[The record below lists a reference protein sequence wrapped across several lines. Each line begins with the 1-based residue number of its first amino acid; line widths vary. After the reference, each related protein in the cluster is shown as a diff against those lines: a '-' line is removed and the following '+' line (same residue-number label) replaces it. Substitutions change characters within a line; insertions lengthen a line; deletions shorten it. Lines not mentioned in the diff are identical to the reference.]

1 MGPGAL
7 SELLKDISC
16 AASENLLVGIDTSDD
31 ACVYKLSGELAC
43 VQTVD
48 FFPPVV
54 DDPYMYGQI
63 AAANALSDVF
73 AMGGS
78 PAFALNIAC
87 FPDDL
92 PGDAIREIL
101 RGGNDKVLEA
111 GAVIAGGHTIADP
124 VPKYGLCV
132 TGFIHPDK
140 VWTNAGAKPGD
151 VLILTKPLGSGIT
164 ATAFKQGIITPEQF
178 APTIAVMATL
188 NKGAGDAI
196 AAGGASACTDVT
208 GFGLIGHAIE
218 MADASGVTIELFA
231 DELPL
236 LPEALSLSERGI
248 IPGGLCRNREYF
260 AEKVRIAEGVPPALQ
275 NILFDP
281 QTSGGL
287 LAAVAEPY
295 PGACIVG
302 RVLPKEDVSIDIVK
316 EGQK

>member
-1 MGPGAL
+1 
-7 SELLKDISC
+7 
-16 AASENLLVGIDTSDD
+16 
-31 ACVYKLSGELAC
+31 
-43 VQTVD
+43 VD

-54 DDPYMYGQI
+54 DDPYLYGQI

-73 AMGGS
+73 AMGAT

-92 PGDAIREIL
+92 PAEAIRGIL
-101 RGGNDKVLEA
+101 RGGGDKVREA

-132 TGFIHPDK
+132 TGFIHPEK

-164 ATAFKQGIITPEQF
+164 ATAHKREAITSEQF
-178 APTIAVMATL
+178 APTIAVMAAL
-188 NKGAGDAI
+188 NRQARDAI
-196 AAGGASACTDVT
+196 AVAGASACTDIT
-208 GFGLIGHAIE
+208 GFGLIGHACE
-218 MADASGVTIELFA
+218 MADASGVTIELLA
-231 DELPL
+231 DKLPL
-236 LPEALSLSERGI
+236 LPEALPLSQQGI

-260 AEKVRIAEGVPPALQ
+260 GGKAHITGGISPALE

-287 LAAVAEPY
+287 LAAVSQEDALKL
-295 PGACIVG
+295 GFCIVG
-302 RVLPKEDVSIDIVK
+302 RVLARENMSVKVS
-316 EGQK
+316 